1 VPFVDEKMLTHLHLP
16 RLSWRFIP
24 VWQRNYLVWKKLA
37 IPSILGNLADPML
50 YMLGLGYGLGSLLPD
65 VDGMPYL
72 TFLAAGTVAY
82 STMNA
87 ATFEVL
93 YSSFSRMHVQRTWDA
108 ILNAPMTLDDVML
121 GELSWAM
128 AKSLLSGLAILAV
141 IWGLGLFGSF
151 WMTLWIVPV
160 VVLVGFCFGGMG
172 LVMNAVSPS
181 YDFFLYY
188 FTLVITPM
196 VLLCGVFFPVSQ
208 LPELLQG
215 VSAWLPLTHAV
226 DLARPLVLGKD
237 SRRHRPARRRPD
249 RLRCDRL
256 RAGAGAHPP
265 TPAEIGNRMEKT
277 LDVRIDEL
285 EAKLAFAEDMIES
298 LNLTVFRQQ
307 EQLDLMQKQIRLLH
321 EQLKAVSPK
330 EERDL
335 RDEIPPH
342 Y

>member
-1 VPFVDEKMLTHLHLP
+1 VIRLP

-50 YMLGLGYGLGSLLPD
+50 YMLGLGFGLGSLLPD
-65 VDGMPYL
+65 VDGMSYL

-108 ILNAPMTLDDVML
+108 ILNAPMTLDDVL
-121 GELSWAM
+121 FGELMWAVS
-128 AKSLLSGLAILAV
+128 KSLLSGLAILAV
-141 IWGLGLFGSF
+141 IWGLGLHGNF
-151 WMTLWIVPV
+151 WLTLWVIPLVA
-160 VVLVGFCFGGMG
+160 LVGFCFGGMG

-188 FTLVITPM
+188 FTLAITPM

-208 LPELLQG
+208 LPPILQA

-226 DLARPLVLGKD
+226 DLARPLVVGQIPNDIALHVFALLAYGGVGYVIAL
-237 SRRHRPARRRPD
+237 SLTRRRL
-249 RLRCDRL
+249 LR
-256 RAGAGAHPP
+256 
-265 TPAEIGNRMEKT
+265 
-277 LDVRIDEL
+277 
-285 EAKLAFAEDMIES
+285 
-298 LNLTVFRQQ
+298 
-307 EQLDLMQKQIRLLH
+307 
-321 EQLKAVSPK
+321 
-330 EERDL
+330 
-335 RDEIPPH
+335 
-342 Y
+342 